1 MVATRSTRLYKRA
14 VKRIPGGVNSPVRAW
29 KAVGGAPK
37 LIRSGEGSHI
47 SDIDGVTYVDFV
59 GSWGPLILGH
69 ANPSIVRRLER
80 VAKSGTTFGALTE
93 AEVKLAEVV
102 CRLVPSI
109 EKIRLVNSGTEASM
123 SAIRL
128 ARAYTQRTR
137 IVKFDGCYH
146 GHADGLLVKAG
157 SGVATLGLPDSPGVP
172 RGYARE
178 TLVATFNDS
187 ASVETLFKR
196 NSKSVAALIV
206 EPVCG
211 NMGVIPPA
219 SGFLNFL
226 RKITRSYG
234 TLLIFDEVITGFRVK
249 LGGAQELYGIRPDL
263 TCLGKILGG
272 GLPLAAFGGKRK
284 IMNLLAPEGPVYQA
298 GTLSGNPLAVAA
310 GLTTLALLSR
320 PGIYEALETRGRRL
334 QEGLERVLRKSRM
347 KATVNRIG
355 SMMTIFFGVEAV
367 RNAAEARKCDRQMF
381 ARFFHGMLER
391 GIYMPPAPFEAA
403 FLSLAH
409 SPADLTKTIAAFDHW
424 AAENLS

>member
-1 MVATRSTRLYKRA
+1 
-14 VKRIPGGVNSPVRAW
+14 VRAW
-29 KAVGGAPK
+29 KAVGGTPK

-47 SDIDGVTYVDFV
+47 TDIDGTTYVDFV

-109 EKIRLVNSGTEASM
+109 EKIRLVNSGTEATM

-196 NSKSVAALIV
+196 HSKSVAALIV
-206 EPVCG
+206 ESVC
-211 NMGVIPPA
+211 
-219 SGFLNFL
+219 
-226 RKITRSYG
+226 
-234 TLLIFDEVITGFRVK
+234 
-249 LGGAQELYGIRPDL
+249 
-263 TCLGKILGG
+263 
-272 GLPLAAFGGKRK
+272 
-284 IMNLLAPEGPVYQA
+284 
-298 GTLSGNPLAVAA
+298 
-310 GLTTLALLSR
+310 
-320 PGIYEALETRGRRL
+320 
-334 QEGLERVLRKSRM
+334 
-347 KATVNRIG
+347 
-355 SMMTIFFGVEAV
+355 
-367 RNAAEARKCDRQMF
+367 
-381 ARFFHGMLER
+381 
-391 GIYMPPAPFEAA
+391 
-403 FLSLAH
+403 
-409 SPADLTKTIAAFDHW
+409 
-424 AAENLS
+424 